1 MKSIKIVDKNATRV
15 SIIDGLML
23 SVNDNLDSAIEVST
37 GKVYRP
43 KYHSYLEPGSL
54 GLYAIKIADNIY
66 PSPASYDSIIKYMFG
81 VEKKRNDKYVLIDE
95 SLGWIIGNITTVEKD
110 SSEIKYTKKV
120 TKTKTAVGKYVEVVK
135 FQSTF
140 DAEVIPGNIKYMTE
154 DGLLFDT
161 KQKANTH
168 QVVVEKGKEAAAIAI
183 NNKIGWVAA
192 EQIYNVTA
200 GDAYKENMSFKTL
213 AEKTCGVIET
223 GNPVRYKFLEHP
235 LFKEYGY
242 DVSNQHFVKDD
253 AEKVAT
259 LILSIKHSHDKLI
272 EIFCK

>member
-1 MKSIKIVDKNATRV
+1 V
-15 SIIDGLML
+15 SSSGW
-23 SVNDNLDSAIEVST
+23 
-37 GKVYRP
+37 K
-43 KYHSYLEPGSL
+43 
-54 GLYAIKIADNIY
+54 
-66 PSPASYDSIIKYMFG
+66 PAC
-81 VEKKRNDKYVLIDE
+81 
-95 SLGWIIGNITTVEKD
+95 
-110 SSEIKYTKKV
+110 
-120 TKTKTAVGKYVEVVK
+120 
-135 FQSTF
+135 
-140 DAEVIPGNIKYMTE
+140 
-154 DGLLFDT
+154 
-161 KQKANTH
+161 
-168 QVVVEKGKEAAAIAI
+168 AAIAI